1 MLTTSQGDQADPS
14 SPASSSASVS
24 APQATAAAPVST
36 PDIATGMPFFIGTSN
51 LPSYRGDPHTL
62 GAFKEKVLRTLELV
76 SLSPNQQVQLLLGQL
91 DGPAAEEVRSWPST
105 EKTSVDQIL
114 TRLRKE
120 FEVQSPTEVR
130 LKFYDR
136 RQKPGETLREYALAL
151 QSAYRSLCQVDTL
164 DPVAAGSMIT
174 DRFIE
179 GVDSRLIQSQLR
191 MLAAQNPNM
200 SFLDF
205 KTLALR
211 VVGTDS
217 PCAGHTSATNSPDLA
232 GGISTAPLLPPV
244 LPMQATQTVQSTPV
258 TTPNTTDVLAQV
270 VDSLCQALKEL
281 KGQPS
286 PRESSLART
295 LSPEPCP
302 NHPRP
307 DKPPPGRSPRHE
319 PPYCT
324 YCERP
329 GHYKYQCYR
338 LNGPLPRPRAAPRA
352 VNPRAQRD
360 NHNGFQSSSQNAHT

>member
-1 MLTTSQGDQADPS
+1 MSTSSQKDQARPS
-14 SPASSSASVS
+14 SPASSSAT
-24 APQATAAAPVST
+24 APTPQVTAAAPV
-36 PDIATGMPFFIGTSN
+36 PAPVIATGMPFFIGTSN
-51 LPSYRGDPHTL
+51 LPSYRGDPHTID
-62 GAFKEKVLRTLELV
+62 AFKEKILRTIELV
-76 SLSPNQQVQLLLGQL
+76 SLSPNQQVQLLIGQL

-114 TRLRKE
+114 NLLKKE

-151 QSAYRSLCQVDTL
+151 QAAYRSLCQVDTI
-164 DPVAAGSMIT
+164 DPVAAQSMIT

-191 MLAAQNPNM
+191 MLAAQNPTM

-217 PCAGHTSATNSPDLA
+217 PCASYTSATNSPDLA
-232 GGISTAPLLPPV
+232 GGISTASLLPPV

-270 VDSLCQALKEL
+270 VDSLCQALKEI
-281 KGQPS
+281 KVQPS
-286 PRESSLART
+286 SRESSLART
-295 LSPEPCP
+295 LSPEPRP

-307 DKPPPGRSPRHE
+307 DRLPPERSPRHE

-329 GHYKYQCYR
+329 GHYKYQCYQ
-338 LNGPLPRPRAAPRA
+338 LNGPLPRPRAAPRV

-360 NHNGFQSSSQNAHT
+360 NRNGFQSSSRNART